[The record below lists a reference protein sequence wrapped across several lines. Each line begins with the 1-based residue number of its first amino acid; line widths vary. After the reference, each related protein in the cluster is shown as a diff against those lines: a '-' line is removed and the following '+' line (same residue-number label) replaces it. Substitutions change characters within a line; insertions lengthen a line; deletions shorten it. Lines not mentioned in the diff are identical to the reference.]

1 MTDNP
6 YRPPTTVLERVQDQP
21 EIPDKVLKRIRNGWV
36 AGVVSVAIT
45 LVLTLISVL
54 GQTRAFGLDGYAF
67 IDIAIMLGLSY
78 GVYRKSRVC
87 AVLMLAFF
95 LLNKII
101 MWMNAGTPNGVVM
114 SLVFFWLFGQGVVGT
129 FEYHK
134 LMRARG
140 AEAAAA

>member
-1 MTDNP
+1 
-6 YRPPTTVLERVQDQP
+6 
-21 EIPDKVLKRIRNGWV
+21 
-36 AGVVSVAIT
+36 
-45 LVLTLISVL
+45 
-54 GQTRAFGLDGYAF
+54 
-67 IDIAIMLGLSY
+67 MLGLSY

-95 LLNKII
+95 LLNKVI

-134 LMRARG
+134 LRRPS
-140 AEAAAA
+140 